1 VAGKLKSLIGSAA
14 PALKYIGLAIAVLG
28 VFLLISAVIES
39 HSLSSR
45 ISIFFTGSPSDR
57 VTKQLI
63 GGVVAVA
70 IGASMMFFRRAR
82 GRTPL

>member
-1 VAGKLKSLIGSAA
+1 MYV
-14 PALKYIGLAIAVLG
+14 GLGIAVVG
-28 VFLLISAVIES
+28 VFLLIAALVES

-45 ISIFFTGSPSDR
+45 LSIFFTGSPTDR
-57 VTKQLI
+57 VTGQVI
-63 GGVVAVA
+63 AGGVALA